1 MTSVIRG
8 DDDFDSGNIEEGN
21 IASAFTVSAS
31 SSTSLNNSVASITT
45 TAGAGTYMI
54 QVTIF
59 GQNGGNP
66 HVTFSSTNV
75 LDGIFD
81 NAIWDGGNPT
91 FTNGTITSGSSD
103 ITVSC
108 FGLVRT
114 SGNIT
119 INRGGSANSTRRVS
133 WGKLA

>member
-8 DDDFDSGNIEEGN
+8 NDDFDSGDIEGGN

-31 SSTSLNNSVASITT
+31 SSTTLNNSNASVTT

-54 QVTIF
+54 QVSIF

-66 HVTFSSTNV
+66 HVTLSSTNV

-81 NAIWDGGNPT
+81 YALWDGGSPT
-91 FTNGTITSGSSD
+91 FTNGSSTSGSNS
-103 ITVSC
+103 ISLS
-108 FGLVRT
+108 FFALIHT

-119 INRGGSANSTRRVS
+119 INRGGGANAERRVS